1 MTLNSFFN
9 AVQFAIITR
18 MEEDRGL
25 YCQVHFSGESKCAK
39 FVPNPF
45 RCNICTACSKEISKH
60 SKDAVENE
68 EMLMKVKIKYIVF
81 GFVVD

>member
-1 MTLNSFFN
+1 
-9 AVQFAIITR
+9 

-25 YCQVHFSGESKCAK
+25 YCQVHFSGESNCAK